1 MWGARR
7 VRCAAPACPSPQKVF
22 DSIGAGIA
30 HLVVDHGFWN
40 QGVKTLRTALII
52 LDPAKPAGACRK
64 QEFGAWF
71 SRKLRE
77 DNISEKLF
85 EASGGSKL
93 ELATAFEAG
102 WQASRERRK
111 VGVGH

>member
-7 VRCAAPACPSPQKVF
+7 ARCAAPVCASPRKVF

-30 HLVVDHGFWN
+30 HLVVDHGLWN
-40 QGVKTLRTALII
+40 HGVKTLRTALII
-52 LDPAKPAGACRK
+52 LDPAVPTGARRK
-64 QEFGAWF
+64 QEFEAWF
-71 SRKLRE
+71 FRKLRE
-77 DNISEKLF
+77 DNISEKCF

-102 WQASRERRK
+102 WQASRKRPK
-111 VGVGH
+111 AGVVS